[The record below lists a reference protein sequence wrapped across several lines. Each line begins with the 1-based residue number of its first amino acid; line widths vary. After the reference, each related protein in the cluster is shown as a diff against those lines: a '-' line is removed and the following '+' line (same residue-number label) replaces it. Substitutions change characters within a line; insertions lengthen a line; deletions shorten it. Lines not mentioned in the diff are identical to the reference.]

1 MQRSSESLKVSV
13 ERCKRILRRG
23 RLTAVAV
30 VVLGLFAVAG
40 AGAAT
45 GILSRDDAQPPPPA
59 KGEVVLASG
68 EAPVGGPWRLTA
80 HRSEALVDG
89 GEQLQPAGLPCLQFI
104 LLAPQKGNFAGG
116 GQCGTR
122 ADGFIVMGVPVE
134 DGQGRTE
141 VILWGHAPERATGV
155 ELTGSGSKRLRAD
168 TIDGPADF
176 DGDVWVLPAPTDVE
190 GARVDWLDGEGNPAG
205 NSQEAASIIA
215 RGGERRR

>member
-104 LLAPQKGNFAGG
+104 LLAPPEGQLRRGWAVWHACRRLHRDGGTGEAGRG
-116 GQCGTR
+116 APKSSSGGTR
-122 ADGFIVMGVPVE
+122 
-134 DGQGRTE
+134 
-141 VILWGHAPERATGV
+141 L
-155 ELTGSGSKRLRAD
+155 SGP
-168 TIDGPADF
+168 PA
-176 DGDVWVLPAPTDVE
+176 
-190 GARVDWLDGEGNPAG
+190 
-205 NSQEAASIIA
+205 SS
-215 RGGERRR
+215 